1 MNYSPFFNFIEFEKR
16 LSKHTITAYRADLNA
31 FNNFLELTFDITNST
46 EVLHIHIRSWIVS
59 LVEQGCTP
67 RTVNRKISALKTF
80 FKFLQRRGEVESNP
94 FAKVIAPRIGKKLPV
109 SVNKDRIE
117 KLLDHIEFPNTYE
130 GVRDQAILEVCY
142 GTGVRRSELINL
154 TILDVDFYHQRLKVL
169 GKGNKERV
177 VPFGIHLV
185 KVLEGYLVKREE
197 HFGEAYPEDA
207 LFLTKKGKKLYPKL
221 VYNIV
226 NRYLSAVTTVE
237 QRSPHVLRHSFATHL
252 SDAGADL
259 NAIKKLLGHAN
270 LAATQIYT
278 HNSIEKLKNV
288 YAQAHPKGRS

>member
-1 MNYSPFFNFIEFEKR
+1 MNFSPFFNFIEFEKR
-16 LSKHTITAYRADLNA
+16 FSKHTITAYKADLNA
-31 FNNFLELTFDITNST
+31 FSAFLALTFDISSPT
-46 EVLHIHIRSWIVS
+46 EVFHVHIRSWIVS
-59 LVEQGCTP
+59 LIEKGCTP

-94 FAKVIAPRIGKKLPV
+94 FAKVIAPRAGKKLPV

-117 KLLDHIEFPNTYE
+117 NLLDRIEFPNGYE
-130 GVRDQAILEVCY
+130 GVRDQTILEVCY
-142 GTGVRRSELINL
+142 GTGIRRSELINL
-154 TILDVDFYHQRLKVL
+154 TIADVDFYHQRLKVL

-177 VPFGIHLV
+177 IPFGIHLA
-185 KVLEGYLVKREE
+185 KVLKQYLIEREDR
-197 HFGEAYPEDA
+197 FDKA
-207 LFLTKKGKKLYPKL
+207 LPGDFIFLTGKGKKLYPKL

-237 QRSPHVLRHSFATHL
+237 QKSPHVLRHSFATHL

-288 YAQAHPKGRS
+288 YAQAHPKGRD